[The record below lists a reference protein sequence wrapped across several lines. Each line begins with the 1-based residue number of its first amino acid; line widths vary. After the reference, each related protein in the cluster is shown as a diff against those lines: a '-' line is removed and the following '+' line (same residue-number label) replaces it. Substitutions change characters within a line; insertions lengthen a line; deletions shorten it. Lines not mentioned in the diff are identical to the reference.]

1 MKRSEAREL
10 MMQLLFQMEAQ
21 KEFSED
27 IKTSFFKGH
36 SDLKGQ
42 KEYIDT
48 VFKNFIENRAAID
61 EAIDSASENWKLNR
75 MGKVDLAVT
84 RLAAAE
90 LLYMDD
96 IPTSVSINEAVNLAK
111 KFGSEDSG
119 KFVNGILGR
128 LAKQAEA

>member
-27 IKTSFFKGH
+27 LKNSFFKEH

-48 VFKNFIENRAAID
+48 VFKNFIENRAVID
-61 EAIDSASENWKLNR
+61 EAIDSASENWKLSR

-84 RLAAAE
+84 RLATVE
-90 LLYMDD
+90 LLYMED